1 MMTVQIEKDEN
12 GDFIL
17 PLSDELCDHL
27 GVKIGDN
34 VKWTDNGNGTWSI
47 TKAEQETEL
56 VLVET
61 FQTFKHTYVVRVP
74 KGKAEWALDTVVCEE
89 ADEMS
94 QEHLGEQIFSHR
106 TITKE
111 EYLKEFD
118 ARNAYLSEWDEEQK
132 MNFITDAT
140 K

>member
-1 MMTVQIEKDEN
+1 MMTTVQIEKDEN

-34 VKWTDNGNGTWSI
+34 VEWTDRGNGTWSI
-47 TKAEQETEL
+47 SKAETEL

-74 KGKAEWALDTVVCEE
+74 KGKTEWALDTVVCEE

-118 ARNAYLSEWDEEQK
+118 IRNGYLKEWDDQQK
-132 MNFITDAT
+132 MNFITDVS